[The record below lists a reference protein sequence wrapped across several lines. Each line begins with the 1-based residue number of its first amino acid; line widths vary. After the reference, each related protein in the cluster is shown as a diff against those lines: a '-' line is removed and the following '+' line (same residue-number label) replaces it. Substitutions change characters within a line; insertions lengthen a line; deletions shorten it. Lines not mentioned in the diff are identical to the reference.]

1 MGRPETPSKEVCDM
15 ARLGA
20 GLFVGAA
27 VGAAAAY
34 FFDPQGGK
42 RRRQE
47 LLDRG
52 ASLSRKG
59 ASDAVGKATE
69 AAHKAKGAAM
79 SAAPTG
85 TPSHED
91 LGDVGLV
98 RKVESEIFRDA
109 DAPKGQVSVN
119 AENGVV
125 ALRGEVDT
133 EWIERLGQAAE
144 KVGGVQAV
152 RNLLHAPGTPAP
164 SAPGVGATSAH

>member
-1 MGRPETPSKEVCDM
+1 M
-15 ARLGA
+15 ARFAA
-20 GLFVGAA
+20 GLLFGAA
-27 VGAAAAY
+27 AGAAAAY
-34 FFDPQGGK
+34 FLDPEGGGR
-42 RRRQE
+42 RRRQA
-47 LLDRG
+47 LDRG
-52 ASLSRKG
+52 ASVGRQG
-59 ASDAVGKATE
+59 ARDAMGKAGQ
-69 AAHKAKGAAM
+69 AANKAKGAAM

-85 TPSHED
+85 TTSHED

-125 ALRGEVDT
+125 TLRGEVDT